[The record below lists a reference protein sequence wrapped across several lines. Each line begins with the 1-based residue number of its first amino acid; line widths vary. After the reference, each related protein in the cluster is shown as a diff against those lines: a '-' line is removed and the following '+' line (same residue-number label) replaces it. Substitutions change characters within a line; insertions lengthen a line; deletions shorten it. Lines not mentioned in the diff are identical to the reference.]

1 MVGDE
6 IFPIFGDSFSVE
18 FIDSI
23 LFFYRLGL
31 GDFNTDNFGDKNPL
45 IWIYFILSTV
55 FCQLVFVNM
64 LVGIMNNTF
73 TVVTDDR
80 DRNALME
87 KTKMYA
93 DYLWAISFTKKFKS
107 KRYLY
112 VIKPQ

>member
-1 MVGDE
+1 
-6 IFPIFGDSFSVE
+6 
-18 FIDSI
+18 
-23 LFFYRLGL
+23 
-31 GDFNTDNFGDKNPL
+31 
-45 IWIYFILSTV
+45 
-55 FCQLVFVNM
+55 
-64 LVGIMNNTF
+64 MNNTF

-93 DYLWAISFTKKFKS
+93 DYLWAISFTKKLKS